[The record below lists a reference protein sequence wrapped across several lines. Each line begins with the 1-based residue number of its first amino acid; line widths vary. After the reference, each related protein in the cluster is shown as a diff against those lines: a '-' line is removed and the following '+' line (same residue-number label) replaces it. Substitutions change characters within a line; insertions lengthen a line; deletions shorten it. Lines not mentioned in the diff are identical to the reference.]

1 MALLD
6 EDRLFPVEP
15 RTRGLARDIYR
26 TIRDLPIVSPHGHT
40 DPAWFALN
48 EPFPDPAELFVV
60 PDHYVFR
67 MLCSQGIP
75 LTDLG
80 VPRVDGGASERDP
93 RRIWKLFADNFH
105 LFRGTPSALWLT
117 HSFQEVFGIDEPL
130 GPETATRIYDHI
142 ADCLARPQFRPRALY
157 DRFNIEVIATTESAL
172 DPLEHHRAIR
182 DSGWGGRVITAY
194 RPDAVTDPE
203 FEGFAAN
210 VARLGEITG
219 EETTTWS
226 GYLAA
231 HRARRAVFKDH
242 GATATDHGVPSA
254 RTEDLSPTEAA
265 ALFDRALA
273 GRCTAEEA
281 DRFRG
286 HMLTEM
292 ARMSLDDGLVMQI
305 HPGAFR
311 NHSPAV
317 MARHGRDKGFDVPT
331 RTDYVRALKPLL
343 DAVGHEPGL
352 TIILFTLDETSY
364 ARELAPLAGAYP
376 VLRLG
381 PPWWFHDSAEGMR
394 RFREMA
400 TETAGFYNTVGFND
414 DTRAFCSIPARHDV
428 ARRSDAAFLATLV
441 ATGRLGEGEAYE
453 VAHDLTYTLV
463 KAAYRL

>member
-67 MLCSQGIP
+67 MLGSQGIP

>member
-26 TIRDLPIVSPHGHT
+26 TVRDLPIVSPHGHT

-67 MLCSQGIP
+67 MLGSQGIP

-453 VAHDLTYTLV
+453 VARDLTYTLV

>member
-26 TIRDLPIVSPHGHT
+26 TVRDLPIVSPHGHT

-265 ALFDRALA
+265 ALFDRALV

-453 VAHDLTYTLV
+453 VARDLTYTLV

>member
-67 MLCSQGIP
+67 MLGSQGIP

-453 VAHDLTYTLV
+453 VARDLTYTLV